1 MLLAVILRRVGMLVL
16 VVWAASTLIFFVPRL
31 APGNPVRDKLLAATE
46 QGAAATD
53 MKALVQAYNAKFGL
67 DRPLW
72 EQYLSFL
79 GDTARFDLGFSIAYY
94 PSRTTDMI
102 ATALPWTIGLLT
114 TTTLIGFLLG
124 TILGA
129 LTVWQGAPR
138 LFRWFVPL
146 LMIFS
151 AVPFYL
157 IGLVLIYVFSYQL
170 GWFPLGGGVGIRS
183 ATTLSWALVA
193 EIFHHSILPAL
204 SIVLATVGVWALSMR
219 GMMVTVQGEDY
230 MTFAESIGLT
240 GRRRFLQ
247 YGLRNAI
254 LPQLT
259 LLALSLGHVISGSI
273 LVELVFGY
281 PGVGQQ
287 LYRAIQHLDYF
298 VIYGIV
304 FILICTIAI
313 SMLVMDLVYP
323 LLDPRIRRSAGAR

>member
-1 MLLAVILRRVGMLVL
+1 MTIAMILRRVGMLLL
-16 VVWAASTLIFFVPRL
+16 VIWAASTLIFFVPRL
-31 APGNPVRDKLLAATE
+31 SPTNPVRDKLLAATE
-46 QGAAATD
+46 QGASASD
-53 MKALVQAYNAKFGL
+53 MKILVEAYNAKFGL
-67 DRPLW
+67 DLPLW
-72 EQYLSFL
+72 QQYLNFL
-79 GDTARFDLGFSIAYY
+79 VDTARFDLGFSIAYY
-94 PSRTTDMI
+94 PSRTTEMI

-114 TTTLIGFLLG
+114 TTTLIGFLIG

-138 LFRWFVPL
+138 LFRYLVPL

-157 IGLVLIYVFSYQL
+157 IGLVLIYVFSYHL
-170 GWFPLGGGVGIRS
+170 GWFPLGGGTGIRS
-183 ATTLSWALVA
+183 ASTMSWALAA

-204 SIVLATVGVWALSMR
+204 SIVLATMGVWALSMR

-230 MTFAESIGLT
+230 MTFAEAMGLSD
-240 GRRRFLQ
+240 RRRFLQ

-313 SMLVMDLVYP
+313 AMMIMDLVYP
-323 LLDPRIRRSAGAR
+323 LLDPRIRRAAAPS

>member
-1 MLLAVILRRVGMLVL
+1 MGIAIILRRVGMLLL

-46 QGAAATD
+46 QGASAMD
-53 MKALVQAYNAKFGL
+53 MRALVEAYNAKFGL

-72 EQYLSFL
+72 EQYLHFL
-79 GDTARFDLGFSIAYY
+79 ADTARFDLGFSIAYY

-102 ATALPWTIGLLT
+102 VTALPWTIGLLT
-114 TTTLIGFLLG
+114 TTTLLGFLIG

-129 LTVWQGAPR
+129 LTVWQGAWR
-138 LFRWFVPL
+138 LFRYLVPL

-183 ATTLSWALVA
+183 ATTMSWALAA

-204 SIVLATVGVWALSMR
+204 SIVLATVGIWALSMR

-230 MTFAESIGLT
+230 MTFAEAVGLT
-240 GRRRFLQ
+240 DRRRFLQ

-313 SMLVMDLVYP
+313 AMLIMDLVYP
-323 LLDPRIRRSAGAR
+323 LLDPRIRRAAATG